1 MIYCY
6 DIIEDCRFRTALSN
20 KSPKTPKTQALSTR
34 QEHRSGSFHKLVDD
48 VMRRILLELDTTDY
62 LALTLVSRRSSALAT
77 PFLYREIKL
86 LLTPV
91 GNSITVA
98 DKQPLRKSQARLR
111 KTLTT
116 HPSLYLHI
124 QSFGWSLGHKE
135 SLLPLM
141 HCVAAMSNLRRIE
154 LVKPYNGEEIE
165 PREDFLKFVRILP
178 KCRQVLLE
186 GNIPAEAARSLI
198 HPAQLRELS
207 LDGMPSLTIPL
218 LRRLSSG
225 GQLEFSNLTS
235 ITLRFPGGYMMHGP
249 GIINIL
255 TVWKGVLLSLRN
267 VVEDITLG
275 TRMTRKGIAEEW
287 NMVSQPPKDDFLR
300 VVLPIFISHSFPR
313 LVSLILEGFPNLI
326 TVDTSDPWYACIEA
340 IFITVPSLMITSPPK
355 PSEHLWKWAY
365 NNKANDMWGFM

>member
-1 MIYCY
+1 MK
-6 DIIEDCRFRTALSN
+6 RFRTALSN

-34 QEHRSGSFHKLVDD
+34 QEHRSGSFHTLVDD
-48 VMRRILLELDTTDY
+48 VMKRILLELDTPDY
-62 LALTLVSRRSSALAT
+62 LALTLVSRRSSALAM
-77 PFLYREIKL
+77 PFLYREIK

-98 DKQPLRKSQARLR
+98 HKQPLQKSQARLR

-154 LVKPYNGEEIE
+154 LVKPYNGQEIE

-235 ITLRFPGGYMMHGP
+235 ITLRFPRGYMMHGP

-267 VVEDITLG
+267 VLEDITLG
-275 TRMTRKGIAEEW
+275 ARMTLKGIAGKRI
-287 NMVSQPPKDDFLR
+287 MVSQPPKDDFLR
-300 VVLPIFISHSFPR
+300 VILPIFMSHRFPR

-326 TVDTSDPWYACIEA
+326 TVNTSDPWYTCLEA

-355 PSEHLWKWAY
+355 PWEHLWKSVY
-365 NNKANDMWGFM
+365 DKKAKELRAC